1 MPYYVYILQSRKN
14 RQFYIGST
22 ADVGRRLE
30 DHKRGKVRSTRLY
43 RPHDLVFSAQYES
56 RQEAYKRERKIK
68 RYKGGEAFRRLLNN
82 RSGVV

>member
-1 MPYYVYILQSRKN
+1 MTYYVYILQSRKN

-22 ADVGRRLE
+22 ADVGRRLK
-30 DHKRGKVRSTRLY
+30 DHNRGKVRSTRLY
-43 RPHDLVFSAQYES
+43 RPYDLVLSEQHES
-56 RQEAYKRERKIK
+56 RQEAYRRERQIK